1 MKDSEKD
8 STKPAKNS
16 LSNISS
22 ESSQSLDKVIPK
34 KVSVKKASSK
44 IEPLDAESYDLEKK
58 FIGLHIA
65 LPESRQLDVL
75 ATLFEKRGA
84 SLLRCPLVAIIDSP
98 NTPLIEAWLKAFI
111 VSPPD
116 LFIVLTGE
124 GIKRLSGFAERAEM
138 LEAWS
143 EALAKVHI
151 LARGPKPNRALKE
164 LHLKADELAMEPT
177 TDGIIKS
184 LDNKD
189 LINIKINVQLYGEDP
204 NDKLQNYLKSRNVDY
219 KTVAPY
225 VYASDI
231 QTKSVIELIENLA
244 AKNIDM
250 ICFTSKAQ
258 YDRLET
264 VAKQFDLESLLKI
277 GLKQTQIIAVGPVVA
292 GQLISQGYDI
302 AAMPDQ
308 KYFMKPMV
316 IAIENLLLKNQKI

>member
-8 STKPAKNS
+8 STKSAKNS

-22 ESSQSLDKVIPK
+22 ESSQSLDKALTNKI
-34 KVSVKKASSK
+34 SSK
-44 IEPLDAESYDLEKK
+44 IKPIDTELCDLEKR

-65 LPESRQLDVL
+65 LPESRQLDVM
-75 ATLFEKRGA
+75 ASLFEKRGA
-84 SLLRCPLVAIIDSP
+84 TLLRCPLVAIIDSP
-98 NTPLIEAWLKAFI
+98 NAPLIEAWLKAFI
-111 VSPPD
+111 TSPPD

-124 GIKRLSGFAERAEM
+124 GIKRLSGFAERAGM
-138 LEAWS
+138 LDAWT
-143 EALAKVHI
+143 EALVKVHI
-151 LARGPKPNRALKE
+151 LARGPKPNRALKT
-164 LHLKADELAMEPT
+164 LSLKANELAIEPT

-184 LDNKD
+184 LDNKNLKD
-189 LINIKINVQLYGEDP
+189 IKINVQLYGEDP
-204 NDKLQNYLKSRNVDY
+204 NDKLQSYLKSRNVDY

-264 VAKQFDLESLLKI
+264 VAKKFDLESLLKT